1 VRVDV
6 RLYAT
11 FAKVAPTQHAGDPFD
26 VELEDSASLTD
37 LICRLGIPEDDVHL
51 AIVNGRITH
60 DRLQSLQDNDR
71 VALFPPVGGG

>member
-1 VRVDV
+1 MRVEI

-11 FAKVAPTQHAGDPFD
+11 FAQYAPTHRAGDPFD
-26 VELEDSASLTD
+26 VELEESASLTN
-37 LICRLGIPEDDVHL
+37 LIHKLGIPEGEVHL